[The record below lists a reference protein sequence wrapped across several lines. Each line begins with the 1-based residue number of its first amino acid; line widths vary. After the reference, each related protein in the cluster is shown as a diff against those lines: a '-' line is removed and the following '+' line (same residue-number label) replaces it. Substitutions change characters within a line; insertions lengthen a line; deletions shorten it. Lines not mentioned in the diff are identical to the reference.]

1 MIAIKQC
8 RDIRPVRYAQSHAA
22 GPAVYAACVLV
33 LCRTSCELRQ
43 TSDADG
49 RYSLDWHK
57 SSFNSSF
64 CHYPE
69 PARMNTLRGTREIK
83 LHGSA
88 RVKASDLIGILRSF
102 PVTLFEI
109 VFFDF
114 RVD

>member
-1 MIAIKQC
+1 
-8 RDIRPVRYAQSHAA
+8 
-22 GPAVYAACVLV
+22 
-33 LCRTSCELRQ
+33 
-43 TSDADG
+43 
-49 RYSLDWHK
+49 
-57 SSFNSSF
+57 
-64 CHYPE
+64 
-69 PARMNTLRGTREIK
+69 MNTLRGTREIK